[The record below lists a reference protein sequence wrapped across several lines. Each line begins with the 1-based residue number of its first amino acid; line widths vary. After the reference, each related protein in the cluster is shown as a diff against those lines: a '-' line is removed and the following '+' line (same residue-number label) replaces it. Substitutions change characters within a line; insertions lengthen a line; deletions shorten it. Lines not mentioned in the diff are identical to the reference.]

1 MFDPTIFL
9 QALVSPALI
18 QGALIT
24 IVLSICVQATAFV
37 LCLPVAIGLSSKR
50 RLVRWALAV
59 YVWLFRSAPMILV
72 LLFIWNGLPQ
82 LFPMFRSTWFT
93 PFLAAYIGMTMV
105 GVAYNAEI
113 MRAALAS
120 LGTGQREAAAA
131 LGLNRFQ
138 AFRLIVLP
146 QAMRIALPSLMN
158 EFISLLKSTSLAYTI
173 SLRELMT
180 TTSLSISASFRFT
193 EWYACAFLYYLAM
206 VSILTLA
213 QARIEKRMSAP
224 YSRSNK
230 QGRESSRTASARQP
244 GPAHAIDQN
253 L

>member
-1 MFDPTIFL
+1 VLFDPTIFL
-9 QALVSPALI
+9 EALVSPALI
-18 QGALIT
+18 QGALTT
-24 IVLSICVQATAFV
+24 IGLSICVQVTAFA

-50 RLVRWALAV
+50 ALVRWVLLA

-72 LLFIWNGLPQ
+72 LLVIGNCLPQ
-82 LFPMFRSTWFT
+82 LFPIFRSAWFP
-93 PFLAAYIGMTMV
+93 PFLAASIGSTVV
-105 GVAYNAEI
+105 GCALNAEI
-113 MRAALAS
+113 MRAALGS
-120 LGTGQREAAAA
+120 LGAGQREAAAA
-131 LGLNRFQ
+131 LGLTRFQ

-193 EWYACAFLYYLAM
+193 EWYACAFLYYLVM

-213 QARIEKRMSAP
+213 Q
-224 YSRSNK
+224 
-230 QGRESSRTASARQP
+230 GWV
-244 GPAHAIDQN
+244 
-253 L
+253 

>member
-1 MFDPTIFL
+1 MLFDPSIFL
-9 QALVSPALI
+9 EALVSPALI
-18 QGALIT
+18 QGALTT
-24 IVLSICVQATAFV
+24 IGLSICVQVTAFA

-50 RLVRWALAV
+50 TSVRWALLA

-82 LFPMFRSTWFT
+82 LLPVFRSSWFT
-93 PFLAAYIGMTMV
+93 PFLAAYIGMTLV

-113 MRAALAS
+113 MRAALGS
-120 LGTGQREAAAA
+120 LGAGQREAAAA
-131 LGLNRFQ
+131 LGLTRFQ
-138 AFRLIVLP
+138 AFHLVVLP

-193 EWYACAFLYYLAM
+193 EWYACALLYYLVM

-213 QARIEKRMSAP
+213 QGWIETRMSAP
-224 YSRSNK
+224 YSRKDNN
-230 QGRESSRTASARQP
+230 RDSRSVPVSVAPR
-244 GPAHAIDQN
+244 
-253 L
+253 

>member
-1 MFDPTIFL
+1 MLFDPTIFL
-9 QALVSPALI
+9 EALVSPALI
-18 QGALIT
+18 QGALTT
-24 IVLSICVQATAFV
+24 IGLSICVQVTAFA

-50 RLVRWALAV
+50 AAVRWVLLA

-82 LFPMFRSTWFT
+82 LFPIFRSSWFT
-93 PFLAAYIGMTMV
+93 PFLAAYIGMTLV

-113 MRAALAS
+113 MRAALGS
-120 LGTGQREAAAA
+120 LGAGQREAAAA
-131 LGLNRFQ
+131 LGLTRFQ
-138 AFRLIVLP
+138 AFRLVVLP

-193 EWYACAFLYYLAM
+193 EWYACAFLYYLVM

-213 QARIEKRMSAP
+213 QSWIERRMSAP
-224 YSRSNK
+224 YSRKSNDRNSGL
-230 QGRESSRTASARQP
+230 QPARTAPPLNGSA
-244 GPAHAIDQN
+244 QN

>member
-1 MFDPTIFL
+1 MLFDPTIFL
-9 QALVSPALI
+9 EALVSPALI
-18 QGALIT
+18 QGALTT
-24 IVLSICVQATAFV
+24 IGLSICVQVTAFA

-50 RLVRWALAV
+50 AAVRWVLLA

-82 LFPMFRSTWFT
+82 LFPIFRSSWFT
-93 PFLAAYIGMTMV
+93 PFLAAYIGMTLV

-113 MRAALAS
+113 MRAALGS
-120 LGTGQREAAAA
+120 LGAGQREAAAA
-131 LGLNRFQ
+131 LGLTRFQ
-138 AFRLIVLP
+138 AFRLVVLP

-193 EWYACAFLYYLAM
+193 EWYACAFLYYLVM

-213 QARIEKRMSAP
+213 QSWIERRMSAP
-224 YSRSNK
+224 YSRKSNDRNSGLK
-230 QGRESSRTASARQP
+230 
-244 GPAHAIDQN
+244 PAHTAPALN
-253 L
+253 

>member
-1 MFDPTIFL
+1 
-9 QALVSPALI
+9 
-18 QGALIT
+18 
-24 IVLSICVQATAFV
+24 
-37 LCLPVAIGLSSKR
+37 
-50 RLVRWALAV
+50 
-59 YVWLFRSAPMILV
+59 MILV

-82 LFPMFRSTWFT
+82 LFPIFRSAWFT
-93 PFLAAYIGMTMV
+93 PFLAAYIGMTLV

-113 MRAALAS
+113 MRAALGS
-120 LGTGQREAAAA
+120 LGAGQREAAAA
-131 LGLNRFQ
+131 LGLTRFQ
-138 AFRLIVLP
+138 AFRLVVLP

-193 EWYACAFLYYLAM
+193 EWYACAFVYYLVM

-213 QARIEKRMSAP
+213 QGWIEKRMSAP
-224 YSRSNK
+224 YSRQSNDRNSGL
-230 QGRESSRTASARQP
+230 QSARTSP
-244 GPAHAIDQN
+244 SLNGSAQN

>member
-1 MFDPTIFL
+1 VLFDPTIFL

-24 IVLSICVQATAFV
+24 IGLSICVQVTAFM
-37 LCLPVAIGLSSKR
+37 LCLPVAIGLSSKHAS
-50 RLVRWALAV
+50 VRWVLLA

-82 LFPMFRSTWFT
+82 LFPIFRSSWFT
-93 PFLAAYIGMTMV
+93 PFIAAYIGMTLV

-113 MRAALAS
+113 MRAALGS
-120 LGTGQREAAAA
+120 LGAGQREAAAA
-131 LGLNRFQ
+131 LGLTKFQ
-138 AFRLIVLP
+138 AFRLVVMP

-193 EWYACAFLYYLAM
+193 EWYACAFLYYLVM

-213 QARIEKRMSAP
+213 QGWIERRMSAP
-224 YSRSNK
+224 YSRKSNDRNSGL
-230 QGRESSRTASARQP
+230 QPVRTT
-244 GPAHAIDQN
+244 PALNGSDQN